1 MIHGG
6 RSRCLRNDGAD
17 SPAASVAS
25 SCARRWCASSSTP
38 RPTASPAV
46 SNSRERPA
54 GSLSRT
60 DERRTE
66 ASPTGR
72 RPRGPRR
79 ASGVSEIGDRPLH
92 LQSDDGVV
100 VRLARRPNVKQ
111 VLLKHR
117 QPHSGHASFGP
128 SSITRAHSMHIAT
141 MLHCPRASAALLTS
155 SGGSVVATF
164 RLRPNRM
171 GATFRPASRL
181 AELVTRAYRL
191 PSVAVA
197 WEPRIS
203 LLFRRLPSSDSD
215 SLRNLRWVGFASP
228 EGARAAES
236 SARLPS
242 TVWSPPPGRPENAS
256 NTGHLFRL
264 DLAAEIAQGSP
275 TRSTFHRPR
284 SK

>member
-1 MIHGG
+1 M
-6 RSRCLRNDGAD
+6 
-17 SPAASVAS
+17 
-25 SCARRWCASSSTP
+25 
-38 RPTASPAV
+38 
-46 SNSRERPA
+46 
-54 GSLSRT
+54 
-60 DERRTE
+60 
-66 ASPTGR
+66 
-72 RPRGPRR
+72 RPRF
-79 ASGVSEIGDRPLH
+79 
-92 LQSDDGVV
+92 QSDDGVV

-215 SLRNLRWVGFASP
+215 SLRNLRWVGFASIEYRP
-228 EGARAAES
+228 RRSVLRPALVAPPGDRCRVAQRMPVIAAICFASKSLVTFRRRACA
-236 SARLPS
+236 S
-242 TVWSPPPGRPENAS
+242 TVRSPSRRASRVGYRHAPRHALRPAVAGAG
-256 NTGHLFRL
+256 TPVGVT
-264 DLAAEIAQGSP
+264 A
-275 TRSTFHRPR
+275 
-284 SK
+284 